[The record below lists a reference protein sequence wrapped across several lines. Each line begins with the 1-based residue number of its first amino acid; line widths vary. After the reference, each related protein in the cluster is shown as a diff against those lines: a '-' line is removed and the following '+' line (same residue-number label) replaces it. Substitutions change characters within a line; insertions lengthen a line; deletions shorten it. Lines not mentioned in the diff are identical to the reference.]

1 MIPMSFFEVYSDN
14 SIQLSRDINSLM
26 MKAEPYAKNVV
37 LLFVLKISIAAKLL
51 ISSFLTPMVLIR
63 DVPVY

>member
-37 LLFVLKISIAAKLL
+37 LLYVLKISIATKLH
-51 ISSFLTPMVLIR
+51 ISSFLAPLVLIR

>member
-37 LLFVLKISIAAKLL
+37 LLFVLKISIAAKLH
-51 ISSFLTPMVLIR
+51 ISSFLAPMVLIR
-63 DVPVY
+63 NVPVY

>member
-37 LLFVLKISIAAKLL
+37 LLFVLKISIATKLH

>member
-1 MIPMSFFEVYSDN
+1 MSFFEVYSDN

-26 MKAEPYAKNVV
+26 MKAEPYAKYVV
-37 LLFVLKISIAAKLL
+37 LLFVLKISIATKLH
-51 ISSFLTPMVLIR
+51 ISSFLAPMVLIR

>member
-37 LLFVLKISIAAKLL
+37 LLFVLKISIATKLH
-51 ISSFLTPMVLIR
+51 ISIFLAPMVLIR